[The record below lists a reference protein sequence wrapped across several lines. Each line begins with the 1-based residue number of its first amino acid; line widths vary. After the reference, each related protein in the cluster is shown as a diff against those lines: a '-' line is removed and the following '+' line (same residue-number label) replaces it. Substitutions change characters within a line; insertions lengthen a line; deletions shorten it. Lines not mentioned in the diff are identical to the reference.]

1 MAYALN
7 SYIYIKINQ
16 LSMKAIRTK
25 DFKADGKFAINN
37 AANNIDLELTDDQK
51 KDALKEVSKELGKQ
65 QDKMYANNRY
75 SVLVILQGMD
85 TSGKDSLIREVF
97 KNFNAR
103 GVNVYSFKQPSSAE
117 LEHDYLWRH
126 YIALPEKGKFAVFNR
141 SHYENVLVTRV
152 HPDYLLK
159 ENLPGIEDVKD
170 IPKDFWDMRY
180 KEINH
185 FEKHISQN
193 GVIVLKFFLHLGKE
207 EQKARLLRRL
217 EKKSHNWKFS
227 AGDLDEREEWDKY
240 QEYYQEAIQKTSQP
254 YAPWFVIPADD
265 KKAARLMVAS
275 IIFDELKKYDFREP
289 EVDEEVLENISFY
302 RNKLKT
308 EE

>member
-1 MAYALN
+1 
-7 SYIYIKINQ
+7 
-16 LSMKAIRTK
+16 MKAIK
-25 DFKADGKFAINN
+25 PDDFKANENFAIHKTPTLL
-37 AANNIDLELTDDQK
+37 DLELTDDQK
-51 KDALKEVSKELGKQ
+51 KDALKEVSKALGKL
-65 QDKMYANNRY
+65 QDKMYANNRS
-75 SVLVILQGMD
+75 SVLIVLQGMD

-152 HPDYLLK
+152 HPQYLLK

-170 IPKDFWDMRY
+170 IPKDFWEMRY
-180 KEINH
+180 QQINH

-193 GVIVLKFFLHLGKE
+193 GTIVLKFFLHLGKE
-207 EQKARLLRRL
+207 EQKERLLRRL

-227 AGDLDEREEWDKY
+227 PGDLTERELWDAYQKY
-240 QEYYQEAIQKTSQP
+240 YEEVIQNTSHKN
-254 YAPWFVIPADD
+254 APWFAIPADD

-275 IIFDELKKYDFREP
+275 IILDELKKYDFREP
-289 EVDEEVLENISFY
+289 EVNDEVLQNISSY
-302 RNKLKT
+302 EIKLRNEK
-308 EE
+308 